1 MHTIPFDL
9 ELNHTVDSSLRSD
22 PKYQLIFDC
31 IQQLWARQL
40 LVNAA
45 GNCVSV
51 SAMLQ
56 HQLQSLGIESIMYE
70 CKLMVTESDAQGL
83 RYSFVGYEQSSMHR
97 RDGILDTHV
106 VVITTD
112 TRRQILIDLT
122 VDHVLPRGKHW
133 VIEPVI
139 ALNSPVILDCDLG
152 THQLTYSSVQGLKLP
167 ELHETGVLERIRRDR
182 EMRSQLKLLKIVL
195 FTVCVLTVAN
205 LFMNTSQ
212 LMFRMDLI
220 ETLDRHLI
228 KPAD

>member
-9 ELNHTVDSSLRSD
+9 ELNHTRDAQLRAN
-22 PKYQLIFDC
+22 PKYSQIFDC
-31 IQQLWARQL
+31 IQQLWSRQL

-56 HQLQSLGIESIMYE
+56 HQLQGLGIESIMYE
-70 CKLMVTESDAQGL
+70 CKLMVTERLEQGL

-106 VVITTD
+106 VVITTN
-112 TRRQILIDLT
+112 TEPQILIDLT

-133 VIEPVI
+133 VIEPVV
-139 ALNSPVILDCDLG
+139 ALTSPVILDCDLG
-152 THQLTYSSVQGLKLP
+152 THQLTYSTVQGLKLP
-167 ELHETGVLERIRRDR
+167 ELHETGILERIRRDR
-182 EMRSQLKLLKIVL
+182 EMRSQLRLLKIVL
-195 FTVCVLTVAN
+195 FTVCVLTLAN

-212 LMFRMDLI
+212 LMFRVDLI
-220 ETLDRHLI
+220 ETLERHLI
-228 KPAD
+228 KHPD